1 MTTEKSQKEEK
12 EDENHGKNYKNW
24 RSRRRAAIA
33 EVHHFFAPPPPLFA
47 LKRKIVKIK
56 KKDLKQVFFRPYSD
70 IFSVFSLISNARH
83 FVGLLCF
90 SR

>member
-1 MTTEKSQKEEK
+1 METPDQFPCELTIN
-12 EDENHGKNYKNW
+12 DCNACNRDRGGGGAG
-24 RSRRRAAIA
+24 RAAA
-33 EVHHFFAPPPPLFA
+33 PPLFA
-47 LKRKIVKIK
+47 LKRKIIKI
-56 KKDLKQVFFRPYSD
+56 KKDLKQVFFRLYSA

>member
-33 EVHHFFAPPPPLFA
+33 EAPSLFCTPA
-47 LKRKIVKIK
+47 PTFCAK
-56 KKDLKQVFFRPYSD
+56 KKNS
-70 IFSVFSLISNARH
+70 
-83 FVGLLCF
+83 
-90 SR
+90 